1 MGTIAAIL
9 LSAGESTRMGET
21 KGLLPWGNG
30 TLIEHQ
36 VETLKY
42 VGLSP
47 IVVIL
52 GHQSDTLEALVGN
65 RAGVECVYNPDHSL
79 GKATSVRAG
88 VQALQRLQDAP
99 SAPLSLKAILVLG
112 VDQPR
117 SSKTICR
124 VIDGHGDGTCL
135 ITLPTYLGK
144 GGHPVILSSSLMDE
158 MLGISESTL
167 GLKGLVHRYELQTQR
182 VEIGS
187 PEVLLDLNT
196 PADYR
201 KALDE
206 SV

>member
-9 LSAGESTRMGET
+9 LSAGKSIRMGET
-21 KGLLPWGNG
+21 KALLPWGNS
-30 TLIEHQ
+30 TLLEHQ
-36 VETLKY
+36 VETLQS

-47 IVVIL
+47 IVVVI
-52 GHQSDTLEALVGN
+52 GHQSDKLEALVDN
-65 RAGVECVYNPDHSL
+65 RAGVECVYNPDYVL

-88 VQALQRLQDAP
+88 INTLRRLQDVS
-99 SAPLSLKAILVLG
+99 SAPLSPEAILVLG

-124 VIDGHGDGTCL
+124 VIHGHGDGTCL
-135 ITLPTYLGK
+135 ITIPTYRGK

-158 MLGISESTL
+158 MLGVSEGTL
-167 GLKGLVHRYELQTQR
+167 GLKGLVHRHELRTQR

-201 KALDE
+201 KALGE